1 MKRLLNVFSHED
13 VYRWFENEGVKLIT
27 QDDQCVFPQSQNAME
42 IVDTLKRLMYD
53 NGVTLKTR
61 HRIANIE
68 KMITVLFDLHLPT
81 VPLVVLPPTLWW

>member
-1 MKRLLNVFSHED
+1 MTNSFNEVKSTEAVYPRGARLMKRLLNVFSHED

-53 NGVTLKTR
+53 NGVTLNTS
-61 HRIANIE
+61 HRISNI
-68 KMITVLFDLHLPT
+68 D
-81 VPLVVLPPTLWW
+81 